1 MEEGFI
7 SSGEEEYVQL
17 MDFYLREVELL
28 DGRRFED
35 WLGCL
40 TDDIV
45 YALPVRSSLGRTGG
59 EPFGD
64 ARTGFYDED
73 MATLTARVAFLQKP
87 GAWGEEPASRARR
100 FITNLRV
107 RKTADGEYETTVNLL
122 LTVLREGS
130 VVPDIVVGERR
141 DKVRKDGGEF
151 KISRRH
157 VLVDNG
163 SLPGRALSVPV

>member
-1 MEEGFI
+1 VKW
-7 SSGEEEYVQL
+7 SGVRFS
-17 MDFYLREVELL
+17 DFANMVGTQRFASYGRLIGS
-28 DGRRFED
+28 DGYY
-35 WLGCL
+35 
-40 TDDIV
+40 I
-45 YALPVRSSLGRTGG
+45 
-59 EPFGD
+59 
-64 ARTGFYDED
+64 DED